1 VLGWKG
7 NAVNVRE
14 LKNAYIILAENLK
27 GRDQLRV
34 LSF

>member
-1 VLGWKG
+1 VIGWDG
-7 NAVNVRE
+7 HVVNVGE

-27 GRDQLRV
+27 GRDHWRV